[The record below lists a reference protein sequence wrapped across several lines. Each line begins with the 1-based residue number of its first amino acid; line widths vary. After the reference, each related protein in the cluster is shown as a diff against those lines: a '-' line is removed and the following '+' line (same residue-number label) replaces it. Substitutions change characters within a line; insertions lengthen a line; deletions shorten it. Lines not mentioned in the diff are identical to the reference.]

1 MHTRRVLGLT
11 AAAATVIGLLL
22 PMDAAVA
29 ATTCVFSDNT
39 TTKTH
44 GLTGD
49 CELTTTGLSVEDG
62 WTIDG
67 NSHTITVAGSGFAGP
82 IIASAPGSAGLAPT
96 SMHVMHLTIQA
107 SGFSAA
113 TGRVD
118 GILFDGAKGEVND
131 VRISGVSQGTTGDN
145 GYGVEADNS
154 VGAVF
159 AATDQ
164 VKVDNSTT
172 ISGYQRA
179 AIYAHGDLKLSVL
192 RAVIGSPDA
201 INGQAVAGVL
211 ATEGAH
217 GSIKENH
224 ISLSD
229 TEPASASAF
238 GAGVQIVKDG
248 SASPRRVEVKRNVFS
263 GTNAD
268 FGISVSNPGQAA
280 KMTAA
285 IDCNLFRRSD
295 SSATDTYGVGVGQWE
310 DTSLTNVQVS
320 DSSFEGNWKHLTGTV
335 SGTTVTAGPAND
347 LRSSAST
354 CVPGA
359 PGHVF
364 AVGGDRRS
372 KVTWAAPTPLD
383 YAPLTGYLVTAEATG
398 HPAVSTTVG
407 ANATSATL
415 TGLNNK
421 LTYVVTVTAQS
432 NGGTAAATDRLYP
445 TKISL
450 TAHPGRIHRGDRSI
464 LRGVLSSRDPNAHL
478 SKRTVHLWAKPR
490 GGKWSKIGKVR
501 TKSGG
506 HFSLTVKPRKKT
518 VYRAVY
524 SGHPDLASQGRV
536 TVVVKR

>member
-11 AAAATVIGLLL
+11 AAAATVVGLLI
-22 PMDAAVA
+22 PTQSAVA
-29 ATTCVFSDNT
+29 ATACAFSDDA

-44 GLTGD
+44 GLNGD
-49 CELTTTGLSVEDG
+49 CDVSATLVVEDG

-67 NSHTITVAGSGFAGP
+67 NGHTIRVDASGGFVGP
-82 IIASAPGSAGLAPT
+82 IIQSTPGTSGAPATRMTVKNLNIAAVNFGSA
-96 SMHVMHLTIQA
+96 
-107 SGFSAA
+107 
-113 TGRVD
+113 TGDSV
-118 GILFDGAKGEVND
+118 GILFDGAMGGVHA
-131 VRISGVSQGTTGDN
+131 VSISGVSQGTVGDN
-145 GYGVEADNS
+145 GYGVEVDNS
-154 VGAVF
+154 VGADF
-159 AATDQ
+159 GATGL
-164 VKVDNSTT
+164 VKIDKGTT

-229 TEPASASAF
+229 TEPASASSF
-238 GAGVQIVKDG
+238 GAGVEIVKDG

-263 GTNAD
+263 GTDAD

-285 IDCNLFRRSD
+285 IDCNLFLRND
-295 SSATDTYGVGVGQWE
+295 SSATDTYGVGVGQWQ

-320 DSSFEGNWKHLTGTV
+320 DSSFEGSWKHLTGTV

-347 LRSSAST
+347 LRTSTST

-359 PGHVF
+359 PSGVV
-364 AVGGDRRS
+364 AAGGDRRS

-383 YAPLTGYLVTAEATG
+383 YAPLTGYLVTAQATG

-407 ANATSATL
+407 PNATSATL

-450 TAHPGRIHRGDRSI
+450 TAHPGKIHRGDRSI

-506 HFSLTVKPRKKT
+506 HFSLAVKPRKKT

-524 SGHPDLASQGRV
+524 SGHPDLASKGRV